1 LGGSTILRRARCPTA
16 ISGSPTVAEWTLATA
31 DPLKS
36 IKRKS
41 YMFFSSDTD
50 NKSKNEDQDNEG
62 DNTPDLGSATSSG
75 LSLTPLQTTTSP
87 YSNSERLRRKHGIH
101 QTYLLQSYRN
111 LKDLGSSGTIRWS
124 DVKERPDEEDEG
136 EDGEDEEEEPE
147 KRLSFEDSDY
157 TLSLVRQWAN
167 P

>member
-1 LGGSTILRRARCPTA
+1 
-16 ISGSPTVAEWTLATA
+16 
-31 DPLKS
+31 
-36 IKRKS
+36 
-41 YMFFSSDTD
+41 MFFSSDTD